1 MWTAGFDHVA
11 GALFFCPWGGFVSD
25 KWIDTWL
32 GSARFKRYVDE
43 CAGDRKRAL
52 ALYEWNVALGQVIMH
67 DIAHF
72 EVALRNAY
80 DTAISASW
88 PHATHWLLHADSPA
102 VMPIWRTKMIK
113 GMKRG
118 TDVNFLT
125 RKNVDDAIKRCG
137 YTHATPG
144 KVVAELTFGFWRQ
157 LTTNAMEKSV
167 WVPYLHKAFPKGTSR
182 HLVDNDI
189 ASVNALRNRIAHH
202 EPLFTA
208 TLDPAAVHVRMMN
221 CLLLISPAVHAHV
234 SHTSKVA
241 HVLTLK
247 P

>member
-1 MWTAGFDHVA
+1 VWTAGFDHVA
-11 GALFFCPWGGFVSD
+11 GALFFCHDGHVSD
-25 KWIDTWL
+25 LWIDSWL
-32 GSARFKRYVDE
+32 GAARFQRYVDE
-43 CAGDRKRAL
+43 CGGDRQRAL

-80 DTAISASW
+80 DAAISASW

-102 VMPIWRTKMIK
+102 VVPIWRTKDIK

-118 TDVNFLT
+118 SDVNFLT

-137 YTHATPG
+137 YSRATPG
-144 KVVAELTFGFWRQ
+144 KVLAELTFGFWRQ
-157 LTTNAMEKSV
+157 LTTTAMEKTV
-167 WVPYLHKAFPKGTSR
+167 WVPYLHKAFPQGTSR
-182 HLVDNDI
+182 RVVDADI
-189 ASVNALRNRIAHH
+189 ASVNSLRNRIAHH

-208 TLDPAAVHVRMMN
+208 TLDPTIVHARMMS
-221 CLLLISPAVHAHV
+221 CLLLLAPDVHAHV
-234 SHTSKVA
+234 SRTSKVA
-241 HVLTLK
+241 QVLARR